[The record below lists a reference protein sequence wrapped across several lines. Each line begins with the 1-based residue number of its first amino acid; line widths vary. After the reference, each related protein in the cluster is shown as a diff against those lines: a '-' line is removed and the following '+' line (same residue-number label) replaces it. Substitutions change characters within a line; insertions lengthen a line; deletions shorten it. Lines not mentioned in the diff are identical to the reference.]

1 MCFSEVY
8 FFMEKKMGTILKYL
22 VYIFLIIVIYL
33 LGIGFY
39 EGNINKNTTMGEV
52 AQDVTHGTEEIIKEG
67 YDTTKDTIERVVEDK

>member
-1 MCFSEVY
+1 
-8 FFMEKKMGTILKYL
+8 MEKKMGTILKYL

-33 LGIGFY
+33 LGVGFY

-67 YDTTKDTIERVVEDK
+67 YNTTKDTIECVVEDK